1 VPAISKKSKFSL
13 LEMKQ
18 RHNLHMFLSI
28 AIAVGL
34 FTVLVSSLVYLKQ
47 PAGFTLDGQWE
58 ILHEG
63 KSQTITIP
71 YYQSIGDEG
80 VYTYRKQF
88 GAVEADTLV
97 ISDLSAY
104 GFQISLNGTMIKK
117 LNDEET
123 KTANIWNRTH
133 MVVFDSAILTSQNI
147 LEVQIYTVSDHGI
160 NSLPYLAYQRDVLD
174 RVAIS
179 HYLENDVYLFSIGAS
194 VTLAFVLF
202 ALGMG
207 IPEKKGFHYS
217 FALGMLFVGI
227 YLLDYPYRIYSGNPT
242 VFLIFKKIIFSSL
255 YFSGFMLLQGVEY
268 YLYGKKRFSRF
279 FGWIIVI
286 IIGIFILLPD
296 FNTVRNFNGIIL
308 FVMFTMVIFSTVQ
321 IYLKRDSA
329 FIFAATILAL
339 CAINDML
346 KVIFGLNFIYMIR
359 FGIIITVLSIGF
371 LLVEFFRNTYG
382 SMVIANGKAMRDPL
396 TGAFNRNVLEKIQPG
411 AGDTLVLLDFDDFK
425 IINDVYGHSE
435 GDWVLKTFTQKTLE
449 LLRAEDILIRIGGDE
464 FMIVMKNCSETTV
477 ISRVEK
483 IRQMITESVERYHFS
498 FSYGHCSLKK
508 GIAEAFSKSDE
519 LLYQMKNARKEDKND
534 SSFETQEEGD

>member
-1 VPAISKKSKFSL
+1 MPVISKKSKFSL

-34 FTVLVSSLVYLKQ
+34 FTVLVSSLEYLKQ
-47 PAGFTLDGQWE
+47 PAGFTLGGQWE

-63 KSQTITIP
+63 KQQTVNIP
-71 YYQSIGDEG
+71 YYQPIGEEG

-88 GAVEADTLV
+88 GVVEADTLV

-104 GFQISLNGTMIKK
+104 GYQISLNGTMIKK
-117 LNDEET
+117 LNEEET
-123 KTANIWNRTH
+123 KTANIWNRTL
-133 MVVFDSAILTSQNI
+133 MVVFDSALLKNQNL
-147 LEVQIYTVSDHGI
+147 LEIQIYTVSDHGI
-160 NSLPYLAYQRDVLD
+160 NTLPYLAYQKDVLD

-202 ALGMG
+202 ALGLG

-217 FALGMLFVGI
+217 FALGMVFVGV

-255 YFSGFMLLQGVEY
+255 YFSGLMLLQGVEY
-268 YLYGKKRFSRF
+268 YLYGKKRFSKGFR
-279 FGWIIVI
+279 WIIGI
-286 IIGIFILLPD
+286 IIGIFLFLPD
-296 FNTVRNFNGIIL
+296 FNTVRNFNGMVL
-308 FVMFTMVIFSTVQ
+308 FVLFTMVIFATVQ

-346 KVIFGLNFIYMIR
+346 KVIFSLNFIYMIR

-382 SMVIANGKAMRDPL
+382 SMMIANGKAMRDPL

-411 AGDTLVLLDFDDFK
+411 TNDMLVLLDFDDFK
-425 IINDVYGHSE
+425 MINDIYGHAE
-435 GDWVLKTFTQKTLE
+435 GDWVLTTFTQKTLE
-449 LLRAEDILIRIGGDE
+449 LLRVEDMLIRIGGDE
-464 FMIVMKNCSETTV
+464 FMIVMKNCSETTA
-477 ISRVEK
+477 IARVEK
-483 IRQMITESVERYHFS
+483 IRQMMAQTIERYDFS
-498 FSYGHCSLKK
+498 FSYGHCSLQN
-508 GIAEAFSKSDE
+508 GITDAFSTSDE
-519 LLYQMKNARKEDKND
+519 RLYRMKNARKQKDCSLEQKGK
-534 SSFETQEEGD
+534 GD